1 MLHSIR
7 ISDEALQLLRKHRHI
22 GQSYDGFIKE
32 LLQEHGFSAPQG
44 NTILPAGD
52 KPCSVDLASVKE

>member
-7 ISDEALQLLRKHRHI
+7 ISDEALQLLKKHRHI

-32 LLQEHGFSAPQG
+32 LLQEHGFPALQG
-44 NTILPAGD
+44 DTVPLAGD
-52 KPCSVDLASVKE
+52 KPSGVEVASVKE

>member
-7 ISDEALQLLRKHRHI
+7 ISDEALQLLRKYRHI

-32 LLQEHGFSAPQG
+32 LLQEHGVFIPQG
-44 NTILPAGD
+44 SSLPSTED
-52 KPCSVDLASVKE
+52 MPSSVDAVGIKE